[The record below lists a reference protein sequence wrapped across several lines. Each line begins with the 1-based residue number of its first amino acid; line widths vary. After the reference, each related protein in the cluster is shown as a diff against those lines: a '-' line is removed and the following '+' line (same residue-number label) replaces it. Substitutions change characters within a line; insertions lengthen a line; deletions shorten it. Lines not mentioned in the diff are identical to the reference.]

1 MYDQTYNATFHK
13 KLESI
18 QYNAPLAITS
28 AIGRTS
34 NKESGLEIIEKEGVT
49 ANCVAF
55 SIFSDCQ
62 SPEYLFNIIPISVST
77 YNTRHANN
85 IPPFKL
91 CHFAIF
97 AIQRLEHLQENT
109 FEALLPIAIMSR
121 ESRYYIG

>member
-34 NKESGLEIIEKEGVT
+34 NKKLGLETIEKERVT
-49 ANCVAF
+49 SNCVVF
-55 SIFSDCQ
+55 LIFSDCQ
-62 SPEYLFNIIPISVST
+62 CPEYLFNIIPISVST
-77 YNTRHANN
+77 YNTRHTNN
-85 IPPFKL
+85 IPLFKL
-91 CHFAIF
+91 CHFAKF
-97 AIQRLEHLQENT
+97 AIQRLEHLQENA